1 MQLYFIRHGQ
11 SKNNALWADT
21 RSNNGR
27 SEDPELTE
35 LGIRQA
41 EAVAAYLNNAHP
53 SGGRLCDEQIAGGF
67 GITHLYC
74 SLMIRAVQ
82 TGMIISRKLKIPLE
96 AWEELHEQGG
106 IYLEDE
112 ATGEKKRMPGN
123 SREFFEKHYAGLVL
137 PEKFIDTGWW
147 NRRPFEKP
155 EESSLRAKLF
165 LEGLRE
171 KHGNTEDRVAVI
183 SHGGFY
189 NDILNNL
196 LGISASQGWFSIF
209 NTGISRINFFMDRF
223 DILYLNRTDHLT
235 PELIT

>member
-11 SKNNALWADT
+11 SVNNALWADT
-21 RSNNGR
+21 RSSNGR

-35 LGIRQA
+35 LGMRQA
-41 EAVAAYLNNAHP
+41 EAVAEYLKYASP
-53 SGGRLCDEQIAGGF
+53 TGGRLCEGQRASGF

-82 TGMIISRKLKIPLE
+82 TGSIIARKLGITLE
-96 AWEELHEQGG
+96 GWEELHEQGG

-112 ATGEKKRMPGN
+112 VTGEKKRLPGK
-123 SREFFEKHYAGLVL
+123 SREYFEKHYSELIL
-137 PEKFIDTGWW
+137 PEKFIDSGWW

-155 EESSLRAKLF
+155 EESMLRAKLF
-165 LEGLRE
+165 LGSLRE
-171 KHGNTEDRVAVI
+171 KHGGTEDRVAVI

-196 LGISASQGWFSIF
+196 LGILANNGWFSIY
-209 NTGISRINFFMDRF
+209 NTGITRINFFSDRF
-223 DILYLNRTDHLT
+223 DIIYQNRTDHLT